1 RRLCCFPL
9 RRDKLVDGAVVLGR
23 MEVFVLGRVVV
34 EYLNL
39 DTGRGRMATR
49 RVVDS
54 DPAVAAGLQPIFQLK
69 IEIAV
74 LLVHRQKAT
83 FASDGRDDLPVV
95 PPHGRGSLLHV
106 PSGET
111 GNPIVRP
118 DGV

>member
-1 RRLCCFPL
+1 L

-23 MEVFVLGRVVV
+23 MEGFVLGRVVV
-34 EYLNL
+34 EYLDL
-39 DTGRGRMATR
+39 YSGCRGVAAG

-74 LLVHRQKAT
+74 LLVHRQKAA

-95 PPHGRGSLLHV
+95 PPHSRGSLLHV
-106 PSGET
+106 PS
-111 GNPIVRP
+111 R
-118 DGV
+118 